1 MTHQQFT
8 WTKPSHS
15 HPEIAIYHLV
25 GLFTGGKDG
34 YDLLEEVRAELTA
47 GAKGVVLNLEG
58 VPRLSSAG
66 VGIIAASFTSARNVG
81 AGMRLSGLSSQAR
94 QILTMV
100 GVLGLV
106 GEAPSDD
113 AAVAELMSEDTRR

>member
-34 YDLLEEVRAELTA
+34 YDLLDEVRAELTA
-47 GAKGVVLNLEG
+47 GAKGVVMNLDG

-66 VGIIAASFTSARNVG
+66 VGIIAASFTSARTAG
-81 AGMRLSGLSSQAR
+81 AGMRLSGLNAQAR

-106 GEAPSDD
+106 GESPSDD
-113 AAVAELMSEDTRR
+113 AAVADLMRQDPTP